1 MLKKYKLGK
10 LMTAEGEAKATAKA
24 IDLNL
29 ARQERIAKSPTVSL
43 AAQSDGSAGNSSLA
57 NAVHPNF
64 QVIINAE
71 HGTADDYSVKIQN
84 DLNALARRR
93 GGIPISHRTR

>member
-1 MLKKYKLGK
+1 
-10 LMTAEGEAKATAKA
+10 MTAEGEAKATAKA

-29 ARQERIAKSPTVSL
+29 ARQIANSPTVSL